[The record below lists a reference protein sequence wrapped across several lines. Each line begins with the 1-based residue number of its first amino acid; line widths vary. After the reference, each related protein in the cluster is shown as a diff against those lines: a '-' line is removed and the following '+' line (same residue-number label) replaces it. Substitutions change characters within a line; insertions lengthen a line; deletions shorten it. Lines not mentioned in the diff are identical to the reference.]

1 MDETRARL
9 TKCFE
14 VVFPDLPQDAI
25 AGASTATVATWD
37 SIAAITLMNVVQDE
51 FGLEIDLDDLADLD
65 SFENLHSYLQK
76 RLQAA

>member
-1 MDETRARL
+1 MDETGDRL

-14 VVFPDLPQDAI
+14 VVFPELPPDAI
-25 AGASTATVATWD
+25 ACASTATVANWD
-37 SIAAITLMNVVQDE
+37 SIGAITLMNVVQDE
-51 FGLEIDLDDLADLD
+51 FGLEIDLDDLAALD

>member
-1 MDETRARL
+1 MDETRERL

-14 VVFPDLPQDAI
+14 VVFPDLPRAAI
-25 AGASTATVATWD
+25 TGASTATLETWD
-37 SIAAITLMNVVQDE
+37 SVAAITLMNVIEDE
-51 FGLEIDLDDLADLD
+51 FGLEIDLDDLASLD

>member
-1 MDETRARL
+1 MDETRDRL

-51 FGLEIDLDDLADLD
+51 FGLEIDLDDLANLD

>member
-1 MDETRARL
+1 MDETRERL

-25 AGASTATVATWD
+25 AGASTATVAAWD

-65 SFENLHSYLQK
+65 SFANLHSYLQK

>member
-1 MDETRARL
+1 MDETRDRL

-25 AGASTATVATWD
+25 ASASTATVATWD